1 MGNYRQHLTFATGL
15 GVLYAAGSVVAVGI
29 PWVYG
34 TTAVMLTTLSGL
46 LPDIDSDSGVEMK
59 SFTGI
64 MGVLAAVAVWH
75 KAALLN
81 PTPGFELHLWA
92 VVLSYIFVRHGLRAA
107 VARITVHRGMSH
119 SVPTCAIWGALT
131 YLYYPSNYPLIRAM
145 MSLAVMLGFFSHLLL
160 DELCSVDLHGAR
172 LNKAFGTA
180 IKFWSPSPIA
190 TLIIYSIMGYL
201 AWRIIEIWPDGGIT
215 LAETIPPPTW
225 PVEPVRT
232 LLELPPTGKP

>member
-1 MGNYRQHLTFATGL
+1 MGNYRQHLTFASGL
-15 GVLYAAGSVVAVGI
+15 GVIYAAGSVVAVGI

-75 KAALLN
+75 KIALLD
-81 PTPGFELHLWA
+81 PVPAFELHLWA
-92 VVLSYIFVRHGLRAA
+92 VILAYIFVRHGLRGL
-107 VARITVHRGMSH
+107 VARFTVHRGMSH
-119 SVPTCAIWGALT
+119 SVPTCLIWGALT
-131 YLYYPSNYPLIRAM
+131 YLYYPSDHDLIRTM
-145 MSLAVMLGFFSHLLL
+145 MALSVMLGFFSHLLL
-160 DELCSVDLHGAR
+160 DEICSVDLHGAR

-180 IKFWSPSPIA
+180 IKFWSPSPIS

-201 AWRIIEIWPDGGIT
+201 AWRVIGTWPHGGIMLT
-215 LAETIPPPTW
+215 ENVPAPTW
-225 PVEPVRT
+225 PVKPIHA
-232 LLELPPTGKP
+232 LLKIPPSP

>member
-1 MGNYRQHLTFATGL
+1 MGNYRQHLTFASGL
-15 GVLYAAGSVVAVGI
+15 GVVYAAGSVAAVGI

-34 TTAVMLTTLSGL
+34 TTAAMLTTLSGL

-75 KAALLN
+75 KAALLD
-81 PTPGFELHLWA
+81 PAPAFELHLWA
-92 VVLSYIFVRHGLRAA
+92 VILTYIFVRHGLRRF

-131 YLYYPSNYPLIRAM
+131 YLYYPTDFPLIRAM
-145 MSLAVMLGFFSHLLL
+145 MATAVMLGFFSHLLL
-160 DELCSVDLHGAR
+160 DEMCSVDLHGAR

-180 IKFWSPSPIA
+180 IKFWSPSPVS
-190 TLIIYSIMGYL
+190 TLVIYSVMGYL
-201 AWRIIEIWPDGGIT
+201 AWRIIETWPDGGIT
-215 LAETIPPPTW
+215 LVENIPPPTW
-225 PVEPVRT
+225 PVEPARA
-232 LLELPPTGKP
+232 LLKIPPSG